1 MNIAIVMIGA
11 LLPILAASVFY
22 VSDHRTPQRVNRS
35 PPNCEESDEYDM
47 STSGDLTPLAPVDH
61 VTPMDHVI
69 PADHGSRDRRMSE
82 AA

>member
-22 VSDHRTPQRVNRS
+22 VSDHRTPQRINRS
-35 PPNCEESDEYDM
+35 PPNSEESDEYDM
-47 STSGDLTPLAPVDH
+47 STSGDLTQLTPVN
-61 VTPMDHVI
+61 HVI
-69 PADHGSRDRRMSE
+69 PADHGSLDRRMSE

>member
-22 VSDHRTPQRVNRS
+22 VSDHRTTPHFNRS
-35 PPNCEESDEYDM
+35 PTTDGEPGEYE
-47 STSGDLTPLAPVDH
+47 
-61 VTPMDHVI
+61 TPMSGGLTLDN
-69 PADHGSRDRRMSE
+69 PADAGVSDRGMSREISK

>member
-22 VSDHRTPQRVNRS
+22 VSDHRTPQRINRS
-35 PPNCEESDEYDM
+35 PPNFEESGEYDM
-47 STSGDLTPLAPVDH
+47 STSGDLTPL
-61 VTPMDHVI
+61 TPMEHVA
-69 PADHGSRDRRMSE
+69 PTEQGPLDRRMSE